1 MLGVIATLFDL
12 FMGKNKKER
21 SRKIS
26 PPRQA
31 APPPPPRKGILR
43 VLQVLSPKGWFLTS
57 VGLLLS
63 FACSYFLLVSKVS
76 VDADVSLD
84 PKNAAATLFRFTNQG
99 VLPVYDLNRG
109 ITVHYLRDSVTKG
122 VIEDSFAEAP
132 LPAPNVH
139 ELSSGES
146 TTLSIPL
153 PFSVGRGKYADADIQ
168 IDYSFKTFLTHHV
181 CHNHVRFQAITGA
194 DGIVHWFHKAINQ

>member
-1 MLGVIATLFDL
+1 ML
-12 FMGKNKKER
+12 K
-21 SRKIS
+21 
-26 PPRQA
+26 
-31 APPPPPRKGILR
+31 
-43 VLQVLSPKGWFLTS
+43 VLSPTGWFCAS
-57 VGLLLS
+57 VGLILS
-63 FACSYFLLVSKVS
+63 FVGSYFLLVSKVS

-122 VIEDSFAEAP
+122 TIENSLADPP

-153 PFSVGRGKYADADIQ
+153 PFSVGRGKYTEADIQ
-168 IDYSFKTFLTHHV
+168 IDYSYTTFLTRHV
-181 CHNHVRFQAITGA
+181 CYNHVRFQAITGV